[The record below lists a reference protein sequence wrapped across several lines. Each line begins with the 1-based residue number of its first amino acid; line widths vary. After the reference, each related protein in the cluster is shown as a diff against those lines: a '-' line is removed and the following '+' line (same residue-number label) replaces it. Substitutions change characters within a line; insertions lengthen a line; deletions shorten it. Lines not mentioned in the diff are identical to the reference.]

1 MKGKNLILTAL
12 IALAAGI
19 LMIIYRDS
27 LASGKIITWV
37 GVLFIVAGVLNVTVF
52 LGSRDSHGEA
62 RMGAFGTTFG
72 WIVSAAAVVLG
83 LAMAIFSTAFVA
95 LFGFML
101 GIVLLFCALFQI
113 FLIIFGA
120 RPARLNGA
128 FYVVPALLIVGAIYV
143 ISLKSGLDERSIM
156 MTTGIGLA
164 LFGAA
169 TAIEAISIA
178 AARHTLAAHRDE
190 QPVEAPKAIE
200 EGEESEE
207 KAEK

>member
-12 IALAAGI
+12 IALVAGL

-27 LASGKIITWV
+27 LASGVIIKWV
-37 GVLFIVAGVLNVTVF
+37 GIMCIVAGVLNVTVF
-52 LGSRDSHGEA
+52 LGSRDSRGEA

-101 GIVLLFCALFQI
+101 GILLLFCALFQI
-113 FLIIFGA
+113 FLIVFGA

-128 FYVVPALLIVGAIYV
+128 FYVVPALLIVGAVYV
-143 ISLKSGLDERSIM
+143 ISLKSGLDERTIM
-156 MTTGIGLA
+156 MTTGIGLT

-169 TAIEAISIA
+169 TVVEAISISS
-178 AARHTLAAHRDE
+178 ARKTLASHRTDE
-190 QPVEAPKAIE
+190 AAEAPKEIE
-200 EGEESEE
+200 QGEE
-207 KAEK
+207 KDVK

>member
-1 MKGKNLILTAL
+1 MKGKNLIFTAL

-27 LASGKIITWV
+27 LASGAIITWV
-37 GVLFIVAGVLNVTVF
+37 GILFIVAGVLNVTVF

-83 LAMAIFSTAFVA
+83 LAMAIFSAAFVA

-101 GIVLLFCALFQI
+101 GIMLLFCALFQI

-120 RPARLNGA
+120 RPARLPGA
-128 FYVVPALLIVGAIYV
+128 YYVVPALLIVGAVYV
-143 ISLKSGLDERSIM
+143 ISLKSGLDERTIM
-156 MTTGIGLA
+156 MTTGIGLT

-169 TAIEAISIA
+169 IVAESISIA
-178 AARHTLAAHRDE
+178 SARKNTATTRTSEPA
-190 QPVEAPKAIE
+190 EAPKTIE
-200 EGEESEE
+200 EGKE
-207 KAEK
+207 KTEK

>member
-1 MKGKNLILTAL
+1 MKGKNLIFTAL

-27 LASGKIITWV
+27 LASGAIITWV
-37 GVLFIVAGVLNVTVF
+37 GILFIVAGVLNVTVF

-101 GIVLLFCALFQI
+101 GIMLLFCALFQI

-120 RPARLNGA
+120 RPARLPGA
-128 FYVVPALLIVGAIYV
+128 YYVVPALLIVGAVYV
-143 ISLKSGLDERSIM
+143 ISLKSGLDERTIM
-156 MTTGIGLA
+156 MTTGIGLT

-169 TAIEAISIA
+169 TVAESISIA
-178 AARHTLAAHRDE
+178 SARKNTAATRTFEPA
-190 QPVEAPKAIE
+190 EAPKTIE
-200 EGEESEE
+200 EGKE
-207 KAEK
+207 KTEK